1 MSDDM
6 GRLLV
11 LLASH
16 GTHSPD
22 ADRRMENRNMER
34 LTDPYVEQLDAEYR
48 MLKVELERE
57 VNKFELLRKQ
67 YNMRTRQLTDD
78 ITRKWFELQRAKQE
92 SRA

>member
-1 MSDDM
+1 M

-11 LLASH
+11 LLAAH
-16 GTHSPD
+16 GAHSTD
-22 ADRRMENRNMER
+22 ADRRMETRNMAG
-34 LTDPYVEQLDAEYR
+34 LTNPYVEQLDAEYR

>member
-1 MSDDM
+1 MA
-6 GRLLV
+6 G
-11 LLASH
+11 
-16 GTHSPD
+16 
-22 ADRRMENRNMER
+22 
-34 LTDPYVEQLDAEYR
+34 LTNPYVEQLDAEYR

-78 ITRKWFELQRAKQE
+78 ITRKWFEVQRAKQE

>member
-1 MSDDM
+1 MA
-6 GRLLV
+6 G
-11 LLASH
+11 
-16 GTHSPD
+16 
-22 ADRRMENRNMER
+22 
-34 LTDPYVEQLDAEYR
+34 LTNPYVEQLDAEYR

>member
-1 MSDDM
+1 
-6 GRLLV
+6 
-11 LLASH
+11 
-16 GTHSPD
+16 
-22 ADRRMENRNMER
+22 MER

-92 SRA
+92 NRA

>member
-1 MSDDM
+1 M
-6 GRLLV
+6 V
-11 LLASH
+11 
-16 GTHSPD
+16 
-22 ADRRMENRNMER
+22 
-34 LTDPYVEQLDAEYR
+34 DPYVEQLDAEYR

-78 ITRKWFELQRAKQE
+78 ITRKWFEVQRAKQE

>member
-1 MSDDM
+1 
-6 GRLLV
+6 
-11 LLASH
+11 
-16 GTHSPD
+16 
-22 ADRRMENRNMER
+22 MER
-34 LTDPYVEQLDAEYR
+34 LTNPYVEQLDAEYR

-78 ITRKWFELQRAKQE
+78 ITRKWFEVQRANQE

>member
-1 MSDDM
+1 
-6 GRLLV
+6 
-11 LLASH
+11 
-16 GTHSPD
+16 
-22 ADRRMENRNMER
+22 MER

-78 ITRKWFELQRAKQE
+78 ITRKWFEVQRAKQE
-92 SRA
+92 NRA

>member
-1 MSDDM
+1 
-6 GRLLV
+6 
-11 LLASH
+11 
-16 GTHSPD
+16 
-22 ADRRMENRNMER
+22 METRNMAG
-34 LTDPYVEQLDAEYR
+34 LTNPYVEQLDAEYR

-78 ITRKWFELQRAKQE
+78 ITRKWFEVQRAKQE

>member
-1 MSDDM
+1 M

-16 GTHSPD
+16 GTDPAD
-22 ADRRMENRNMER
+22 VDRRMETRNMAG
-34 LTDPYVEQLDAEYR
+34 LTNPYVEQLDAEYR

>member
-1 MSDDM
+1 
-6 GRLLV
+6 
-11 LLASH
+11 
-16 GTHSPD
+16 
-22 ADRRMENRNMER
+22 MEDRNMER
-34 LTDPYVEQLDAEYR
+34 LTNPYVEQLDAEYR

-78 ITRKWFELQRAKQE
+78 ITRKWFEVQRAKQE